1 MGLDNFLGHLLV
13 LWEGL
18 RGGALN
24 FDLVLGVV
32 FMEVGAVGEILA
44 VDLLEEKLTI
54 FHGAEETPESAP
66 ADLKLITGL
75 DRKSVV

>member
-1 MGLDNFLGHLLV
+1 
-13 LWEGL
+13 
-18 RGGALN
+18 
-24 FDLVLGVV
+24 
-32 FMEVGAVGEILA
+32 MEVGAVGEILA

-75 DRKSVV
+75 CGYQNTKMAVAASNSCEKVK